1 MVGKGQIVKYVM
13 NMVFIIALL
22 VSFILFTPQGYFSRA
37 YKDAQKHC
45 AIIETSQSKNDEVIF
60 TGHIP
65 VRCINEYRNTLT
77 LYTNGQAVF
86 LTELKDYQ
94 IATCEPV
101 IQSRRPNNRIDKVR
115 HMFNKKEN

>member
-1 MVGKGQIVKYVM
+1 M
-13 NMVFIIALL
+13 
-22 VSFILFTPQGYFSRA
+22 
-37 YKDAQKHC
+37 
-45 AIIETSQSKNDEVIF
+45 
-60 TGHIP
+60 
-65 VRCINEYRNTLT
+65 CIRDR
-77 LYTNGQAVF
+77 YTNGQAVF

>member
-1 MVGKGQIVKYVM
+1 MGKQ
-13 NMVFIIALL
+13 F
-22 VSFILFTPQGYFSRA
+22 
-37 YKDAQKHC
+37 
-45 AIIETSQSKNDEVIF
+45 
-60 TGHIP
+60 
-65 VRCINEYRNTLT
+65 
-77 LYTNGQAVF
+77 F

>member
-1 MVGKGQIVKYVM
+1 MSIKLTEGGLQLPRWLAY
-13 NMVFIIALL
+13 NCRDEW
-22 VSFILFTPQGYFSRA
+22 PGYAEIHR
-37 YKDAQKHC
+37 
-45 AIIETSQSKNDEVIF
+45 
-60 TGHIP
+60 HIP

-101 IQSRRPNNRIDKVR
+101 IQSRRPNNLIDKVR

>member
-1 MVGKGQIVKYVM
+1 MY
-13 NMVFIIALL
+13 FI
-22 VSFILFTPQGYFSRA
+22 
-37 YKDAQKHC
+37 KN
-45 AIIETSQSKNDEVIF
+45 ENDEIIF

-94 IATCEPV
+94 IASGNYGLRLV
-101 IQSRRPNNRIDKVR
+101 LSY
-115 HMFNKKEN
+115 

>member
-1 MVGKGQIVKYVM
+1 
-13 NMVFIIALL
+13 
-22 VSFILFTPQGYFSRA
+22 YFSRA
-37 YKDAQKHC
+37 YNDAQKHC

-65 VRCINEYRNTLT
+65 ARCINEYRNTLT

-86 LTELKDYQ
+86 LTELNDYQ